1 MFGSGDLSH
10 KPEIRWHLEPTSI
23 DELVRT
29 QEAILDANA
38 DYLRVG
44 GILVYST
51 CTLNRKENEQ
61 QIKKFLAKHS
71 DYVLLEEETLF
82 PMIDDADG
90 FYYAKLKRNQ

>member
-1 MFGSGDLSH
+1 M
-10 KPEIRWHLEPTSI
+10 
-23 DELVRT
+23 
-29 QEAILDANA
+29 
-38 DYLRVG
+38 
-44 GILVYST
+44 YST